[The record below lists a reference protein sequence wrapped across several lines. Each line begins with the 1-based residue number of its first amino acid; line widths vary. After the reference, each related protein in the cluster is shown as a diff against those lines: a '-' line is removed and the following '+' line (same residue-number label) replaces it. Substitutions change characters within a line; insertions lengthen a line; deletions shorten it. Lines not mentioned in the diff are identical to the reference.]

1 MLLYVETWLL
11 LLIIALT
18 AGTVFGVAS
27 FVRGPS
33 STPS

>member
-1 MLLYVETWLL
+1 MLLYVESWLP

-18 AGTVFGVAS
+18 AGIVFGVAS
-27 FVRGPS
+27 FVMGRA